1 MFVVVCLIP
10 WNAPDLAQGSYQ
22 AVLSAMNIPWAPQ
35 IMGIVVLVAVTS
47 CLNSAI
53 YTASRMAYSL
63 ARRGDA
69 PNAVSHTTRHGV
81 PLLAVALTSVA
92 ALTALTANYLLPK
105 QVFQFLLAT
114 SGALALLMYLVIAV
128 TQLCMRRKLVA
139 QGKKLE
145 VRMWMFPYLTILTI
159 VFILGV
165 FAIMAAF
172 PGQRA
177 ELLSTLG
184 LTAVLVII
192 GAYLQK
198 SQPELSA
205 RRSAMAPVE
214 TATPQV
220 LA

>member
-1 MFVVVCLIP
+1 M
-10 WNAPDLAQGSYQ
+10 D
-22 AVLSAMNIPWAPQ
+22 
-35 IMGIVVLVAVTS
+35 
-47 CLNSAI
+47 
-53 YTASRMAYSL
+53 
-63 ARRGDA
+63 
-69 PNAVSHTTRHGV
+69 VSD
-81 PLLAVALTSVA
+81 
-92 ALTALTANYLLPK
+92 
-105 QVFQFLLAT
+105 
-114 SGALALLMYLVIAV
+114 
-128 TQLCMRRKLVA
+128 
-139 QGKKLE
+139 
-145 VRMWMFPYLTILTI
+145 LTILTI

-177 ELLSTLG
+177 EVSTLG

>member
-1 MFVVVCLIP
+1 
-10 WNAPDLAQGSYQ
+10 
-22 AVLSAMNIPWAPQ
+22 
-35 IMGIVVLVAVTS
+35 
-47 CLNSAI
+47 
-53 YTASRMAYSL
+53 
-63 ARRGDA
+63 
-69 PNAVSHTTRHGV
+69 
-81 PLLAVALTSVA
+81 
-92 ALTALTANYLLPK
+92 
-105 QVFQFLLAT
+105 
-114 SGALALLMYLVIAV
+114 
-128 TQLCMRRKLVA
+128 
-139 QGKKLE
+139 
-145 VRMWMFPYLTILTI
+145 
-159 VFILGV
+159 V